1 MDTRIM
7 DPGADDGDDGD
18 GGELDH
24 TLRPKSL
31 QEMLGQSKVKEQLR
45 IAIEAAKQRDEALEH
60 VLLHGPPGLGKTT
73 LSHVIANELGVEI
86 HATSGPLLDRPTDLA
101 GILTNLGPRDVL
113 FIDEIHRVNRVVE
126 EYLYSAMED
135 FRIDIMIDQGPRA
148 RSVSLNL
155 ERYTLVG
162 ATTRQGLLTAPMR
175 SRFGIQGGLDYYE
188 ADDLMRIVQRD
199 ARLLD
204 FPIEVDGAREIAR
217 RSRGTARLAKRWLR
231 RVRDYAQ
238 VEGNGVVDAQIAA
251 CALEILKVDELGL
264 DEVDVKLL
272 TAIID
277 KFDGGPV
284 GINNLSAAVGEE
296 EETLVEV
303 YEPYLIKEGFV
314 QRTPK
319 GRVAMRRAY
328 EHLGRTPREGTDDEA
343 DGTDRNDEDQ
353 MPLL

>member
-1 MDTRIM
+1 MDTRNT
-7 DPGADDGDDGD
+7 DPGDENGDEGA
-18 GGELDH
+18 DH

-31 QEMLGQSKVKEQLR
+31 DEMLGQAKVKEQLR
-45 IAIEAAKQRDEALEH
+45 IAIEATKQRDEALDH

-73 LSHVIANELGVEI
+73 LAHVIANELGVEI
-86 HATSGPLLDRPTDLA
+86 HVTSGPLLERPTDLA

-148 RSVSLNL
+148 RSVALHL
-155 ERYTLVG
+155 EPYTLVG
-162 ATTRQGLLTAPMR
+162 ATTRQGLLTSPMR
-175 SRFGIQGGLDYYE
+175 ARFGIHGGLDYYS
-188 ADDLMRIVQRD
+188 ADDLTLIVQRD

-204 FPIEVDGAREIAR
+204 FKIEVEGAQEIAR

-238 VEGNGVVDAQIAA
+238 VEGNGVVDAEIADR
-251 CALEILKVDELGL
+251 ALGILKVDQLGL
-264 DEVDVKLL
+264 DEIDVRYL
-272 TAIID
+272 TAILD

-303 YEPYLIKEGFV
+303 YESYLIKEGFV

-319 GRVAMRRAY
+319 GRVALRPAY
-328 EHLGRTPREGTDDEA
+328 EHLGRTPRQDAGSDD
-343 DGTDRNDEDQ
+343 DQ
-353 MPLL
+353 MPLPLQ